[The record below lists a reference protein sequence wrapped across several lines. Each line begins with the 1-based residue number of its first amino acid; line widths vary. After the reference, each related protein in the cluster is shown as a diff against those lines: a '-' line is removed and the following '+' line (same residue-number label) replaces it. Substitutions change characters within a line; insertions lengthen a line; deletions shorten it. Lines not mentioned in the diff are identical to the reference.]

1 MEGSDQDQRGLH
13 LLTACLLALQGKKYN
28 IQIYLEHVY
37 IYLEHE
43 KNWKIKYMN
52 NVSGTSPPI
61 YSEELVGT
69 PHGPSGG

>member
-28 IQIYLEHVY
+28 IY
-37 IYLEHE
+37 IYIDIYRTWKFEN
-43 KNWKIKYMN
+43 KNMN
-52 NVSGTSPPI
+52 NVSGTRTSAT
-61 YSEELVGT
+61 LVGT